1 MTNTL
6 HRQGTHDGLSRDYV
20 IFVTLAKGINN
31 KGAGPKMQRFLR
43 LALEEGPVNI
53 GTDKKNLITA
63 DGDVEAMVAGINDGS
78 HPTAVFDNP
87 EAIRRLVG
95 KLKKEDLGVS
105 ITISA
110 LTDEVD
116 EILRS
121 EGIVRHSIEHSIG
134 ILGRTERLPT
144 QQILELS
151 SMCGHGCVSHNHVR
165 KMIDW
170 TKMAKLTPK
179 QAATYLARPCSCG
192 AFNIARAEELLT
204 KAIDM
209 A

>member
-6 HRQGTHDGLSRDYV
+6 HRQGTREGLSRDYV
-20 IFVTLAKGINN
+20 IFFHTAVGFNRE
-31 KGAGPKMQRFLR
+31 GAGPKMQRFLR

-53 GTDKKNLITA
+53 GVNKENLVTA
-63 DGDVEAMVAGINDGS
+63 GGNVEKMIAGIHDGS
-78 HPTAVFDNP
+78 HATATFSSL
-87 EAIRRLVG
+87 EAIRRLVR
-95 KLKKEDLGVS
+95 KLKQEDLGLSLV
-105 ITISA
+105 ISG

-116 EILRS
+116 EMLRA

-144 QQILELS
+144 EQVLEIT
-151 SMCGHGCVSHNHVR
+151 SMCGHGCVSHNHAR

-170 TKMAKLTPK
+170 TKLGKLKPR

-192 AFNIARAEELLT
+192 AFNIDRAEELL
-204 KAIDM
+204 KKSIDM

>member
-6 HRQGTHDGLSRDYV
+6 HRQGTHESLSRDYV
-20 IFVTLAKGINN
+20 IFVTIAKGINRD
-31 KGAGPKMQRFLR
+31 GAGPKMQRFLR
-43 LALEEGPVNI
+43 LAWEEGPVNI
-53 GTDKKNLITA
+53 GTDGKNLIT
-63 DGDVEAMVAGINDGS
+63 GDDPEKMIAGITDKS
-78 HPTAVFDNP
+78 HPTAVFNNP
-87 EAIRRLVG
+87 DAIRRLVG
-95 KLKKEDLGVS
+95 KLKQEDLGISV
-105 ITISA
+105 TISA

-116 EILRS
+116 DILRS
-121 EGIVRHSIEHSIG
+121 QGIVRHSIEHSIG

-144 QQILELS
+144 RQILELS

-170 TKMAKLTPK
+170 TKLGKLTAR

-192 AFNIARAEELLT
+192 AFNIARAEELVT